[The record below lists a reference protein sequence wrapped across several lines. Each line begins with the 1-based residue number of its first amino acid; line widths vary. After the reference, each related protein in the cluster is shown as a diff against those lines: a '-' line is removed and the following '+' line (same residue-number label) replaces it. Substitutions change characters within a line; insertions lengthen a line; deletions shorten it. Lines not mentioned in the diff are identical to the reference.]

1 MTRASEQRPRRRG
14 GTTPARPPERGV
26 VVGVDL
32 RGIQAYVY
40 SGRRILDAVGRA
52 ALVAELTD
60 TSDRHHGIADL
71 VPEDCVVL
79 RDAGGALTVVLPDPA
94 AARAFTARYTRLLR
108 DRAGDLTPVVA
119 HVPYGPDAPAGER
132 ETAGD
137 AGEEVSSVARGIDE
151 TAEAPRGVDAVR
163 AAARGVDEAA
173 EAPRG
178 VDAVRAAARGVDEAA
193 VARGVDEALERLPA
207 RLRAARRRMSALHTP
222 AHGYGI
228 TAVCSVGGGP
238 AESVDSSRAQD
249 DRAGVP
255 ERVAA
260 DVARARG
267 IGRRWHRAH
276 SAAWLAG
283 AATATG
289 RPRLELPMEID
300 RLGRD
305 HGDLSR
311 IAVVHIDVN
320 GLGAILGEY
329 RDRAGDP
336 AVPGSG
342 AAAQRG
348 LSTRIAGLT
357 EGLARALV
365 RAVAT
370 TVRADPGRPA
380 TVPGSGAA
388 APLTL
393 HRSPTGTVRLPV
405 RPIVVAGDDL
415 TVLCDARLALSLTR
429 YALDWLDADPE
440 RIGAAGDPRVALHRE
455 LARAHGGV
463 GARTVAG
470 ARGTH
475 TAHTTFVP
483 TVGVGIAVQPVG
495 APLSLGYDL
504 CEAMCRRAKDHR
516 VELME
521 HGAPDDHAVAWTTR
535 FDGVDR
541 VLRRLDR
548 ARSAAPPRTALPM
561 TGTAFADFLD
571 RYLSAGAPDSLL
583 ADGDTRHRSWLVSSL
598 VPLLKSGGDP
608 SAELHRR
615 TRVTGVPAAL
625 PRDWTPGALL
635 DAVEVLDLYL
645 DPGLAAALEPH
656 RPHDRGRTGVGG
668 PLPGPT
674 GAPA

>member
-1 MTRASEQRPRRRG
+1 M
-14 GTTPARPPERGV
+14 

-60 TSDRHHGIADL
+60 TSDRRHGIADL

-79 RDAGGALTVVLPDPA
+79 RDAGGALTVVLPDAA

-119 HVPYGPDAPAGER
+119 HVAYGPDAPPGE
-132 ETAGD
+132 
-137 AGEEVSSVARGIDE
+137 
-151 TAEAPRGVDAVR
+151 AEAQ
-163 AAARGVDEAA
+163 
-173 EAPRG
+173 AP
-178 VDAVRAAARGVDEAA
+178 
-193 VARGVDEALERLPA
+193 RGVDEALERLPA

-249 DRAGVP
+249 ERAGVP

-289 RPRLELPMEID
+289 RPPLELPMEVD
-300 RLGRD
+300 LLGRD

-320 GLGAILGEY
+320 GLGVILGEY

-336 AVPGSG
+336 EVPGSG
-342 AAAQRG
+342 AAAQRR

-365 RAVAT
+365 RAVAA
-370 TVRADPGRPA
+370 TVRADPDGPA
-380 TVPGSGAA
+380 TLPGAGAA

-393 HRSPTGTVRLPV
+393 HRSPAGTVRLPV

-429 YALDWLDADPE
+429 YALAWLDADPE
-440 RIGAAGDPRVALHRE
+440 RIGAAEDPRVALHRA
-455 LARAHGGV
+455 LSSAHGGA

-470 ARGTH
+470 ADGADG
-475 TAHTTFVP
+475 AHTTFVP

-504 CEAMCRRAKDHR
+504 CEAMCRRAKDQR
-516 VELME
+516 VALME
-521 HGAPDDHAVAWTTR
+521 GGAPDDHAVAWTTR

-548 ARSAAPPRTALPM
+548 ARAAAPPRTALPL

-571 RYLSAGAPDSLL
+571 RYLSVGAPGSLL
-583 ADGDTRHRSWLVSSL
+583 ADGDTRNRSWLVSSL
-598 VPLLKSGGDP
+598 VPLLESGGDP
-608 SAELHRR
+608 SDELLRR
-615 TRVTGVPAAL
+615 SRVTGARAEL

-635 DAVEVLDLYL
+635 DAVEVLDLHL
-645 DPGLAAALEPH
+645 DPDLTAALEPH

-668 PLPGPT
+668 PLSR